1 MTKFSLRQELQ
12 RTGFGLPTSMVWR
25 SKTCWRPSASAVR
38 TSATVSFLL
47 LSIFL
52 QFFLKYYNL
61 PVTIIATK
69 SDKIKN
75 SERAKCK
82 KVILDTL
89 NLQKGDKLIVTSS
102 EKREGLGLVLQT
114 LDDVIALHNNTDSTE
129 NLKENE

>member
-1 MTKFSLRQELQ
+1 MIEQYVTKRENLK
-12 RTGFGLPTSMVWR
+12 MV
-25 SKTCWRPSASAVR
+25 
-38 TSATVSFLL
+38 FLL
-47 LSIFL
+47 VDYRHKPTEDDVLMYN
-52 QFFLKYYNL
+52 FLKYYNL

-89 NLQKGDKLIVTSS
+89 NLQKGDKLIITSS

-114 LDDVIALHNNTDSTE
+114 LDDVIALHNNVSTE
-129 NLKENE
+129 NLTENEEQK